1 MTTLLVIVE
10 FVKEV
15 IVSLIAASCSRKP

>member
-1 MTTLLVIVE
+1 MFFSLLPE

-15 IVSLIAASCSRKP
+15 IVEKLIKMSEK

>member
-1 MTTLLVIVE
+1 MYFSLLPE

-15 IVSLIAASCSRKP
+15 IVEKLIKMSEK